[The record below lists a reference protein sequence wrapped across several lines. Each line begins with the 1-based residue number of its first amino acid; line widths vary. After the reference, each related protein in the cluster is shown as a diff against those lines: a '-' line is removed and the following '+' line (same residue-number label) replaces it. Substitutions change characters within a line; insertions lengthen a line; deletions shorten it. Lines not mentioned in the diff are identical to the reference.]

1 MSGDTVTGSRSTPDS
16 SRLTFATSAAC
27 FFGGKFLWTMPTP
40 PSCAMAIARRD
51 SVTVSIAAETSGM
64 LSWILRVSLVFR
76 PTSRGR
82 TFEWAGTR
90 RTSSKVRA
98 FWTGRIATP
107 KSRIIRCSHLP
118 VNSAEC
124 CVHRAIDWRVKTRY
138 GPSQPLEAKLPHDP
152 DRAVRLHAPR
162 PCDRPGA
169 GLQVRRRRR
178 ESLLFAG
185 PVSGGNETGRY
196 VPQTDLG
203 PCSRSRC
210 SVRRQG
216 CKRRAG
222 QERRSQDRGR
232 AGTGVPQ
239 APAGPGK
246 GGQGIRREIRRSA
259 AQTGELPQR
268 TGAARA
274 IRDRRPRG
282 ALQRARRALLPR

>member
-1 MSGDTVTGSRSTPDS
+1 
-16 SRLTFATSAAC
+16 
-27 FFGGKFLWTMPTP
+27 MPTP

-51 SVTVSIAAETSGM
+51 LVTVFIAAETSGI
-64 LSWILRVSLVFR
+64 LSWMLRVSLVFR

-107 KSRIIRCSHLP
+107 KSRIIRRSHLP
-118 VNSAEC
+118 VNAADVASTARLTGALKLAMVPLSRSKRNTLMIRIALFTFTLLGLATAQAQVYK
-124 CVHRAIDWRVKTRY
+124 CV
-138 GPSQPLEAKLPHDP
+138 
-152 DRAVRLHAPR
+152 
-162 PCDRPGA
+162 GA
-169 GLQVRRRRR
+169 G
-178 ESLLFAG
+178 G
-185 PVSGGNETGRY
+185 KETGRY

-203 PCSRSRC
+203 PRSRSRC
-210 SVRRQG
+210 SARRQG

-268 TGAARA
+268 AGAARA